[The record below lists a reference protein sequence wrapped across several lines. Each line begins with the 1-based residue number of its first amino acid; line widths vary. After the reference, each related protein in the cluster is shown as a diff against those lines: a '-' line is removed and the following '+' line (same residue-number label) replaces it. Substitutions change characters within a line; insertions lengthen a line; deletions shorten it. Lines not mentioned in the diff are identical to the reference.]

1 MNTKPVDNLK
11 AIRPRFLA
19 DEAFRQLRCGDVDGY
34 HRNIA
39 ARTEV
44 DFSYSDLR
52 GTDLRNADL
61 AKVKLTGAYLRDTDL
76 RGQDLRQHDL
86 EGCSLYH
93 AHISGVWF
101 PADFSAEEIR
111 LSLEQG
117 TRLRRR

>member
-1 MNTKPVDNLK
+1 MNSKPVDNLK
-11 AIRPRFLA
+11 AIRPRFLT

-34 HRNIA
+34 HRSIA
-39 ARTEV
+39 TRTEV
-44 DFSYSDLR
+44 DFSFSDLR
-52 GTDLRNADL
+52 GTDMRNADL
-61 AKVKLTGAYLRDTDL
+61 SKVKLTGAYLRDTDL
-76 RGQDLRQHDL
+76 RGQDLRNHNL

-101 PADFSAEEIR
+101 PADISAEEIR

>member
-1 MNTKPVDNLK
+1 MINKPVDNLK
-11 AIRPRFLA
+11 ALRPRFLT
-19 DEAFRQLRCGDVDGY
+19 DEAFRQVRSGDVDGY
-34 HRNIA
+34 HRSIA
-39 ARTEV
+39 TRTEV

-61 AKVKLTGAYLRDTDL
+61 TKVKLTGAYLRDTDL
-76 RGQDLRQHDL
+76 RGQDLRQHNL

-93 AHISGVWF
+93 ARISGVWF
-101 PADFSAEEIR
+101 PADLSADEIR